1 MIPTTETWFWRLGF
15 QVWQVPG
22 MSRAWRYEFTDG
34 SYVLVT
40 DLGGYDLPDLGG
52 PYAVMSLSPTDEL
65 IESHEW
71 LHSTGQLFRW
81 FKHTERL
88 IFKRTQSSR
97 PGARAGYEN
106 GWVSLPE
113 TYLPALPA
121 TKSPCQGDCTLEP
134 SSRLCS
140 GCSRTIDEIVG
151 WTTFSDADKR
161 RVIDACAARKVVRDV
176 LSNLAY
182 LR

>member
-22 MSRAWRYEFTDG
+22 MSRAWRYEFIEG

-40 DLGGYDLPDLGG
+40 DLGGYDLPELGG

-88 IFKRTQSSR
+88 ISN
-97 PGARAGYEN
+97 RAHSGCKSVR
-106 GWVSLPE
+106 GSFHE
-113 TYLPALPA
+113 TCLPASPA

-151 WTTFSDADKR
+151 WTTYSDADKR
-161 RVIDACAARKVVRDV
+161 RVIDASAARKVVRDV
-176 LSNLAY
+176 LSNLTQMH
-182 LR
+182 